1 MVSGSIRHR
10 KCWYSQNMFM
20 QAVPLLGSGFEVWI
34 GVRHATRK
42 GSALQQD
49 GR

>member
-1 MVSGSIRHR
+1 MLSVPIRHR
-10 KCWYSQNMFM
+10 KCWHFQNMFM
-20 QAVPLLGSGFEVWI
+20 QAVALLGSGFEVWI
-34 GVRHATRK
+34 GVRHATRQ